1 MMQLSVFFLLA
12 LRSVL
17 NRRTTAALTVISIAL
32 SVTLFLGVEKIREGA
47 QSGFANTVS
56 GTDLIVGARSGAINL
71 LLYSV
76 FRIGD
81 ATNNVS
87 WETYEDIAK
96 RPDVAWVVPISLG
109 DSHRGFRVMG
119 TQSAYFDHY
128 KTGDQQKLK
137 FLDGTVFTTLFEAV
151 IGADVAQELNYSVG
165 DKIVVAHGIGAVSFV
180 KHEAM
185 PFTVVGVLAR
195 TGTPVDRTIHVTLSS
210 IEAIHQGWEG
220 GAAPRGAGTTQAESF
235 TGLEL
240 QPSSITAV
248 FLGLTSR
255 IGVLKVQRDLNEYAA
270 EPLLAIIPGVAL
282 AQLWRVIGIV
292 EIALTAISIFVVL
305 TGLFALM
312 TNILTS
318 LNERR
323 REMAILRAIGAG
335 VRHIFLLLV
344 TEAALLAGAG
354 AVSALALVQLV
365 LWGAAPLIVEAT
377 GVSVAGPGIS
387 LFDVVTVFVVVL
399 IACLLSFFPAW
410 RAYRQSLADGLTIKV

>member
-1 MMQLSVFFLLA
+1 
-12 LRSVL
+12 
-17 NRRTTAALTVISIAL
+17 
-32 SVTLFLGVEKIREGA
+32 
-47 QSGFANTVS
+47 
-56 GTDLIVGARSGAINL
+56 
-71 LLYSV
+71 
-76 FRIGD
+76 
-81 ATNNVS
+81 
-87 WETYEDIAK
+87 
-96 RPDVAWVVPISLG
+96 
-109 DSHRGFRVMG
+109 MG

-128 KTGDQQKLK
+128 KTGDQQELK
-137 FLDGTVFTTLFEAV
+137 FLDGKVFTTFFEAV
-151 IGADVAQELNYSVG
+151 IGADVAQELGYSVG
-165 DKIVVAHGIGAVSFV
+165 DRIVVAHGIGAVSFV
-180 KHEAM
+180 KHENM

-220 GAAPRGAGTTQAESF
+220 GAAPRGAGSTRAEDLA
-235 TGLEL
+235 GLTL

-255 IGVLKVQRDLNEYAA
+255 IGVLKAQRDLNEYAA

-292 EIALTAISIFVVL
+292 EIALTAISMFVIL

-399 IACLLSFFPAW
+399 IACVLSFFPAW
-410 RAYRQSLADGLTIKV
+410 RAYRQSLADGLTVKV